1 LELPQPK
8 LNEAYQKN
16 PQQLF
21 SESDDDRRQRLL
33 RLFYMNVTRTEILLN
48 ADSKGRNAEEILE
61 RLKASLPDD
70 PDLINR
76 FEDLRLSW
84 RFSQLPQ
91 ASRDAAIELSQE
103 YRERKLPE
111 KARHTLEVWLE
122 ARLKNW
128 RQEGA
133 RGLVR
138 AAEEYLSLLEDDQTA
153 HKLLL
158 QAWKLAPGEEDTKS
172 ALQRLGYRLHGD
184 RWITEKEFEKIAPDR
199 VEEAIKNGEV
209 LLEMTARDV
218 RRALGAP
225 SEIHTSVSA
234 GEVLQSWI
242 YGEPGTLRSVV
253 HLARSSQYPAD
264 QAQVIAIGELKAK
277 KLERGETVPE
287 TSEEN
292 DEE

>member
-1 LELPQPK
+1 
-8 LNEAYQKN
+8 
-16 PQQLF
+16 
-21 SESDDDRRQRLL
+21 
-33 RLFYMNVTRTEILLN
+33 
-48 ADSKGRNAEEILE
+48 
-61 RLKASLPDD
+61 
-70 PDLINR
+70 
-76 FEDLRLSW
+76 
-84 RFSQLPQ
+84 
-91 ASRDAAIELSQE
+91 
-103 YRERKLPE
+103 
-111 KARHTLEVWLE
+111 
-122 ARLKNW
+122 
-128 RQEGA
+128 
-133 RGLVR
+133 LVR